1 MDLAYI
7 DNKKKQNIQRPK
19 TLVCYICGRE
29 YGTRSL
35 EIHIKTCTKKWDYEQ
50 QKLPKKKRKPC
61 PQAPRGFSNMI
72 RMAQGKKPIQDEA
85 MPHDDLIA

>member
-7 DNKKKQNIQRPK
+7 STKGMAPRPK

-35 EIHIKTCTKKWDYEQ
+35 EIHIKACERKFENEQ
-50 QKLPKKKRKPC
+50 KKLPKNKRKPV
-61 PQAPRGFSNMI
+61 PQPPKGFKNMI
-72 RMAQGKKPIQDEA
+72 RLAQGKKPLPNEE
-85 MPHDDLIA
+85 MPGDDM